1 MTIQMAMTCPLL
13 SATLDILAL
22 FSQAEFL
29 LRWLMP
35 AQSWIQ
41 Q

>member
-1 MTIQMAMTCPLL
+1 MAIQMAMTCPLL
-13 SATLDILAL
+13 SATPDIIPL

-29 LRWLMP
+29 LHWLMP